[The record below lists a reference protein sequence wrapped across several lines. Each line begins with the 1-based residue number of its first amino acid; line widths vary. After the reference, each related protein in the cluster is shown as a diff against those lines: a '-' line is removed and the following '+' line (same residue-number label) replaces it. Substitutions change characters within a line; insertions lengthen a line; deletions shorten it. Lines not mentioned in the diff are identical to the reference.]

1 MWRTLVS
8 WRRRPNLYLMDRY
21 IRNLTKVGQILVQI
35 LLSSRKDKNCRHTCT
50 ATIENVSSCKDFI
63 DVWGY
68 LSKRYWK
75 TPKFW
80 ISELFSSLLVTLDLR
95 SDRDVTIYRRL
106 FDDFCEARSHFLR
119 TWGVVGSIPAN
130 SSKKIVF
137 LVAKNDI
144 FRNFTSNYIVIANFF
159 CTWKKFK
166 IGLGMGSWIKL
177 DLNPGPLAW

>member
-1 MWRTLVS
+1 MKSHFIQKCWIQTFTLNKIVHH
-8 WRRRPNLYLMDRY
+8 WYVL
-21 IRNLTKVGQILVQI
+21 K
-35 LLSSRKDKNCRHTCT
+35 HTCT